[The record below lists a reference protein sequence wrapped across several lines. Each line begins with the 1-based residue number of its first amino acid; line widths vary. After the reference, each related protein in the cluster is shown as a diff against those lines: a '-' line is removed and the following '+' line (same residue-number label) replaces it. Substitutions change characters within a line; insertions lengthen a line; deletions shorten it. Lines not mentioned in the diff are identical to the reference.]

1 MLAAVAG
8 GLAAR
13 AQVPPLPGSTTTS
26 SGQPGTSTT
35 ARPGPPGTSGPLGST
50 TTTTAASST
59 PPPGASANSSPP
71 TGPGGVAPPAQAVPS
86 EYQSQID
93 SVHRTP
99 PSNDKALLDAL
110 QPLVTMGLP
119 ALEVEIVGMGRFPI
133 AGYAWYRD
141 DWLEPRVGPPF
152 HLHQGNDVFADCGLP
167 VRSPLD
173 GVLRLTSDP
182 LGGTTVYVTQADA
195 TYVYMAHLSAY
206 VAGQVSGQTV
216 RTGQVVGF
224 VGNSGDAQG
233 GACHVHFEIHPLGGA
248 AVDPKPSLDRWLGDA
263 LAGAPRLVAL
273 YGGAQRSRPQ
283 APIATGLTPRFV
295 DPSVAGPTGSPG
307 PPREFG
313 LASEALRNPPGILRM
328 ASVPA
333 AAAFFRSL
341 TTHPLQLAEAM
352 VVDAARTPGWA
363 QAVAQ
368 AEYQVRQWRQV
379 DETVLRL
386 LAPTTPPALRYLFVT
401 PGSW

>member
-1 MLAAVAG
+1 MPRTRAAVVAALTSSCLMLAAVAG

-13 AQVPPLPGSTTTS
+13 AQVPPLPGSTTTTS
-26 SGQPGTSTT
+26 SGPTSTT
-35 ARPGPPGTSGPLGST
+35 ARPGPPGTTGPLGST
-50 TTTTAASST
+50 TTTTEASST
-59 PPPGASANSSPP
+59 PPPGASANASPP
-71 TGPGGVAPPAQAVPS
+71 TGPGGVAPAPQAVPP

-93 SVHRTP
+93 SVRRTP

-173 GVLRLTSDP
+173 GVLRLTSDS

-248 AVDPKPSLDRWLGDA
+248 AVDPKPSLDRWLADA

-295 DPSVAGPTGSPG
+295 DPSATGPTGAPG
-307 PPREFG
+307 PPRAE
-313 LASEALRNPPGILRM
+313 LLWASA
-328 ASVPA
+328 ASP
-333 AAAFFRSL
+333 SGG
-341 TTHPLQLAEAM
+341 PLQLAQAEVADL
-352 VVDAARTPGWA
+352 VRTPGWA

-379 DETVLRL
+379 DETVLGL
-386 LAPTTPPALRYLFVT
+386 LAPTTPPGLRYLFVT
-401 PGSW
+401 P